1 VISTLLF
8 AAFLV
13 LVPGI
18 DPLALRQELDSV
30 PWRPLPETTAAAA
43 RIHEPVEPALAKT
56 TPAPTAQ
63 DARET
68 PPARLDAQGGW
79 QLQLAALA
87 NPDVARKEQMRLEKE
102 LGAGSIVLHLE
113 NGLTKLRWGRFPSRE
128 AADAAR
134 AELRAYRLD
143 GFPVKTPASP

>member
-1 VISTLLF
+1 MISTLLF

-13 LVPGI
+13 IVPGI
-18 DPLALRQELDSV
+18 DPLSLRQELDSA
-30 PWRPLPETTAAAA
+30 PWRPLPETAAVPI
-43 RIHEPVEPALAKT
+43 RESVEPALPKT
-56 TPAPTAQ
+56 APVPVAQ

-68 PPARLDAQGGW
+68 PPARIDAQGGW

-87 NPDVARKEQMRLEKE
+87 NPDVARKEQVRLEKE
-102 LGAGSIVLHLE
+102 LGAGSISLHQE

-143 GFPVKTPASP
+143 GFPVKAPASP